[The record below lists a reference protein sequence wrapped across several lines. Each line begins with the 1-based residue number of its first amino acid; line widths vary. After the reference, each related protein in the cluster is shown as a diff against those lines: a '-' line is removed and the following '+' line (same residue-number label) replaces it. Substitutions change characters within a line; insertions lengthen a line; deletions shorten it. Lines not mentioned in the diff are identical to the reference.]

1 MKIGINLVGVSYNN
15 DNKGRYRNYKDA
27 INEFNTWIVNPL
39 KEEGH
44 EVSFYIC
51 TYYND
56 KLKEIEQDYKPQN
69 FVIAPP
75 SYNNLGGGD
84 KVGSYKAISSIYLN
98 SLNFLQNQDLDLI
111 ISTRFDIKFFKNP
124 FKEYKFDFIG
134 EIARELDIYRDL
146 IPRDI
151 KKHHPELT
159 EKINKLINRLEANCY
174 SNTKKGKINTAVGIV
189 NLKSNH
195 GWTDRQQIEQHQTNI
210 DLSNLSTEE
219 IKALLKD
226 E

>member
-1 MKIGINLVGVSYNN
+1 VKIGINLVGVSFN
-15 DNKGRYRNYKDA
+15 DGVYGRYRNYKDA

-124 FKEYKFDFIG
+124 FKEYNFDFTKFNFLW
-134 EIARELDIYRDL
+134 RE
-146 IPRDI
+146 
-151 KKHHPELT
+151 PEYTNLP
-159 EKINKLINRLEANCY
+159 
-174 SNTKKGKINTAVGIV
+174 IV
-189 NLKSNH
+189 NDTFVVFPYSMLDNVISS
-195 GWTDRQQIEQHQTNI
+195 IEEMETNPPEGI
-210 DLSNLSTEE
+210 NVAMHNWYLPMVNQVEAENVQWVDNEFKNAITNDLYILTRH
-219 IKALLKD
+219 D
-226 E
+226 

>member
-1 MKIGINLVGVSYNN
+1 VKIGINLVGVSFN
-15 DNKGRYRNYKDA
+15 DGTYGRYRNYKDA

-44 EVSFYIC
+44 EVLFYIC

-124 FKEYKFDFIG
+124 FKEYNFDFTKFNFLW
-134 EIARELDIYRDL
+134 RE
-146 IPRDI
+146 
-151 KKHHPELT
+151 PEYTNLP
-159 EKINKLINRLEANCY
+159 
-174 SNTKKGKINTAVGIV
+174 IV
-189 NLKSNH
+189 NDTFVVFPYSMLDNVISS
-195 GWTDRQQIEQHQTNI
+195 IEEMETNPPEGI
-210 DLSNLSTEE
+210 NVAMHNWYLPMVNQVGAENVQWVDDEFKNAITNDLYILTRH
-219 IKALLKD
+219 D
-226 E
+226 